1 MAISEKD
8 FLMLCAVVRQ
18 DLKEQSRMM
27 ESYDSSMDRMSL
39 SKELTRTDTEA
50 GCLEAQGQNKTEQEE
65 IQISSTGRF
74 MAYLHQKTRIDP
86 RWE

>member
-1 MAISEKD
+1 MTISEKD
-8 FLMLCAVVRQ
+8 FLLLCAVVRQ
-18 DLKEQSRMM
+18 GWKEQSRMM
-27 ESYDSSMDRMSL
+27 ESYDSSMDRMNL

-50 GCLEAQGQNKTEQEE
+50 RCLETQGQNKTEQEE

-86 RWE
+86 KWE

>member
-1 MAISEKD
+1 MTISEKD
-8 FLMLCAVVRQ
+8 FLMLCDVVRQ
-18 DLKEQSRMM
+18 GWKEQSRMM

-65 IQISSTGRF
+65 TQISPTGRF
-74 MAYLHQKTRIDP
+74 MAYLHQRTSIDES
-86 RWE
+86 WE

>member
-8 FLMLCAVVRQ
+8 FLMLCDVVRQ
-18 DLKEQSRMM
+18 GWKEESRMM
-27 ESYDSSMDRMSL
+27 ENYGSSMDRKSL

-50 GCLEAQGQNKTEQEE
+50 RCLETQGQNKTEQEE

-86 RWE
+86 KWE

>member
-1 MAISEKD
+1 MTISEKD

-27 ESYDSSMDRMSL
+27 ESYDSSTSLMSL
-39 SKELTRTDTEA
+39 SKELTPTDTKLDFPET
-50 GCLEAQGQNKTEQEE
+50 QGQNKTEQEE
-65 IQISSTGRF
+65 TQILSTGRI

-86 RWE
+86 KWE

>member
-1 MAISEKD
+1 MTISEKD

-27 ESYDSSMDRMSL
+27 ESYDSSIDRMSL

-50 GCLEAQGQNKTEQEE
+50 RCLETQGQNKTEQEE

-74 MAYLHQKTRIDP
+74 MAYLHQKTPIDP
-86 RWE
+86 KWE

>member
-1 MAISEKD
+1 MTISEKD
-8 FLMLCAVVRQ
+8 YSMLCGVVSRG
-18 DLKEQSRMM
+18 LKQQSRMM
-27 ESYDSSMDRMSL
+27 KSYDSSIDRMSL

-65 IQISSTGRF
+65 IHVSSTGRF

-86 RWE
+86 KWE

>member
-1 MAISEKD
+1 MTISEKD
-8 FLMLCAVVRQ
+8 FLLLCAVVRQ
-18 DLKEQSRMM
+18 GWKEQSRMM

-50 GCLEAQGQNKTEQEE
+50 RCLETQGQNKKEQEE

>member
-8 FLMLCAVVRQ
+8 FLMLCDVVRQ
-18 DLKEQSRMM
+18 GWKEQSGMM
-27 ESYDSSMDRMSL
+27 ESYDSSIDRMSL

-65 IQISSTGRF
+65 TQISPTGRF
-74 MAYLHQKTRIDP
+74 MAYLHQRTSIDES
-86 RWE
+86 WE

>member
-1 MAISEKD
+1 MTISEKD

-27 ESYDSSMDRMSL
+27 EIYDSSMDRMSL

-65 IQISSTGRF
+65 TQISPTGRF
-74 MAYLHQKTRIDP
+74 MAYLHQRTSIDES
-86 RWE
+86 WE

>member
-1 MAISEKD
+1 MTISEKD
-8 FLMLCAVVRQ
+8 FLLLCAVVRQ
-18 DLKEQSRMM
+18 GWKEQSRMM
-27 ESYDSSMDRMSL
+27 ESYDSSMDRMNL

-50 GCLEAQGQNKTEQEE
+50 RCLETQGQNKKEQEE

>member
-1 MAISEKD
+1 MTISEKD
-8 FLMLCAVVRQ
+8 FSMLCGVVRQ
-18 DLKEQSRMM
+18 GLKQQSRMM
-27 ESYDSSMDRMSL
+27 KSYDSSIDRMSL

-50 GCLEAQGQNKTEQEE
+50 SCLEAEGQNKTKQEE
-65 IQISSTGRF
+65 TEISSTGRF

>member
-1 MAISEKD
+1 
-8 FLMLCAVVRQ
+8 MLCAVVRQ

-27 ESYDSSMDRMSL
+27 ESYDSSIDRMSL

-50 GCLEAQGQNKTEQEE
+50 SCLEAEGQNKTKQEE
-65 IQISSTGRF
+65 TEISSTGRF
-74 MAYLHQKTRIDP
+74 MAYLQQKTRIDP

>member
-1 MAISEKD
+1 MTISEKD

-27 ESYDSSMDRMSL
+27 ESYDSSIDRMSL

-50 GCLEAQGQNKTEQEE
+50 RCLETQGQNKIEQEE

-86 RWE
+86 KWE

>member
-1 MAISEKD
+1 MTISEKD
-8 FLMLCAVVRQ
+8 FLLLCAVVRQ
-18 DLKEQSRMM
+18 GWKEQSQMM
-27 ESYDSSMDRMSL
+27 ESYGSSMDRMNL

-50 GCLEAQGQNKTEQEE
+50 RCLETQGQNKTEQEE

-86 RWE
+86 KWE

>member
-27 ESYDSSMDRMSL
+27 ESYDSSIDRMSL

-65 IQISSTGRF
+65 TQISPTGRF
-74 MAYLHQKTRIDP
+74 MAYLHQRTSIDES
-86 RWE
+86 WE

>member
-1 MAISEKD
+1 MTISEKD
-8 FLMLCAVVRQ
+8 FLLLCAVVRQ

-74 MAYLHQKTRIDP
+74 MTYLHQKTRIDP

>member
-1 MAISEKD
+1 
-8 FLMLCAVVRQ
+8 MLCAVVRQ

-27 ESYDSSMDRMSL
+27 EIYDSSMDRMSL

-74 MAYLHQKTRIDP
+74 MTYLHQKIRIDP

>member
-1 MAISEKD
+1 
-8 FLMLCAVVRQ
+8 MLCDVVRQ
-18 DLKEQSRMM
+18 GWKEQSRMM

-39 SKELTRTDTEA
+39 SRELTRTDTEA
-50 GCLEAQGQNKTEQEE
+50 RCLETQGQNKIEQEE

-86 RWE
+86 KWE

>member
-1 MAISEKD
+1 MTISEKD
-8 FLMLCAVVRQ
+8 FLLLCAVVRQ
-18 DLKEQSRMM
+18 GWKEQSRMM

-65 IQISSTGRF
+65 TQISPTGRF
-74 MAYLHQKTRIDP
+74 MAYLHQRTSIDES
-86 RWE
+86 WE

>member
-1 MAISEKD
+1 MTISEKD
-8 FLMLCAVVRQ
+8 FLLLCAVVRQ
-18 DLKEQSRMM
+18 GWKEQSRMM
-27 ESYDSSMDRMSL
+27 ESYDSSIDRMSL

-50 GCLEAQGQNKTEQEE
+50 RCLETQGQNKIEQEE